1 MEGVRH
7 DTGTAVDWPGAA
19 GAGAIGI
26 LEATGTGLG
35 GIAAWWP
42 IAVIGLGVMAMI
54 GRRRVSL
61 GPLVITGF
69 GFVLL
74 ADQQSWT
81 DDDLFGPV
89 LLVVFGLT
97 VLFGLGRSAGLGR
110 GSDSSFAMFAGTKVR
125 NTSEHLTRADATAIF
140 GGVTLDL
147 RQAHFDTEA
156 SVDAIALFGGVD
168 ILVPPGWRVAIAG
181 TPILGGIDD
190 KTRPGALLPTDAP
203 VLKINA
209 TAIFGGVTVA
219 NESSDARR
227 VQDQPSES
235 R

>member
-1 MEGVRH
+1 MTPVRLWI
-7 DTGTAVDWPGAA
+7 GLVLLAL
-19 GAGAIGI
+19 GAIGI
-26 LEATGTGLG
+26 LEATGTGTG
-35 GIAAWWP
+35 GVAAWWP
-42 IAVIGLGVMAMI
+42 IAVIGLGVMAMV

-74 ADQQSWT
+74 ADQQAWT
-81 DDDLFGPV
+81 DAELFGPV
-89 LLVVFGLT
+89 LLVAFGLA
-97 VLFGLGRSAGLGR
+97 VLFGLNRSAGFG
-110 GSDSSFAMFAGTKVR
+110 GSADSSFAMFAGTKVR
-125 NTSEHLTRADATAIF
+125 NTSEHLTRADATAVF

-147 RQAHFDTEA
+147 RQAHIDTEA

-168 ILVPPGWRVAIAG
+168 ILVPPGWRISIAG
-181 TPILGGIDD
+181 TPILGGVDD
-190 KTRPGALLPTDAP
+190 KTRPSGPLPADAP
-203 VLKINA
+203 VLRVNA

-227 VQDQPSES
+227 LQDHVSES